1 MQWVIRRIS
10 DNMYVV
16 SHRFF
21 VYQQTFAR
29 RFRTRKQAEAY
40 MISSGFD
47 RCHYIAEVLQFEND
61 KSFDKDRIA
70 INNTKE

>member
-1 MQWVIRRIS
+1 MKWVIRRIS
-10 DNMYVV
+10 DNMYAV

-40 MISSGFD
+40 MISAGFD
-47 RCHYIAEVLQFEND
+47 RCHYNAEVLQVETD

-70 INNTKE
+70 INNIKE